1 MPNTREKLIDL
12 LKQAND
18 ELRLRAG
25 CSTWGDFAD
34 HLIANGVI
42 ISKMETVATDNN
54 KWISVKDRL
63 PEDGEN
69 VLVYNDD
76 NSEDFIPYFTGYFHG
91 GMWYSSYAL
100 YEEENFLEVP
110 SIVTHWMPLPEPPKD
125 QQHKHFPNGDCK

>member
-1 MPNTREKLIDL
+1 MPNTREKLIEL
-12 LKQAND
+12 FKECETYCD
-18 ELRLRAG
+18 ETHCTDCPYDSIG
-25 CSTWGDFAD
+25 ECGPVMTAD

-110 SIVTHWMPLPEPPKD
+110 SIVTHWMPLPEPPK
-125 QQHKHFPNGDCK
+125 GE